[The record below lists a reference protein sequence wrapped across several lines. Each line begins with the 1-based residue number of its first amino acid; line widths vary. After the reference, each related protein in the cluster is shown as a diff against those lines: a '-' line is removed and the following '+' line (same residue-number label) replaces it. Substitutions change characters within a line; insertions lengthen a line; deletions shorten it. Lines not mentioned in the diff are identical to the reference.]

1 MFTPDHFTLRG
12 RRALITGGSSGL
24 GTAMAQAFVGLGADV
39 VINGSSADRLA
50 SAGAAL
56 KQAGAPVATVCGD
69 LAVEAAAVVDAAAE
83 KLGGLDIVIHSAAIR
98 NRRGTANIDA
108 DAFRHILEVNLTAT
122 YTLARAALPHLA
134 KSDAGR
140 LIFITS
146 LAATQARPGD
156 PAYTASKGGVSALT
170 RSLAV
175 EFGSDSLTVN
185 AISPGMFATDVNK
198 PMVGNPGIDAFVNTR
213 IPLKRWGRPEEL
225 ASAAMFLAL
234 PASSYVNGVIV
245 PVDGGQSA
253 QM

>member
-1 MFTPDHFTLRG
+1 MFTPDHFALKG

-24 GTAMAQAFVGLGADV
+24 GMAMAEAFVGLGADV

-50 SAGAAL
+50 AAEAAL
-56 KQAGAPVATVCGD
+56 AQAGAPVATVCGD
-69 LAVEAAAVVDAAAE
+69 LAVDAAAVADAAAE
-83 KLGGLDIVIHSAAIR
+83 RLGGLDIVIHSAAIR
-98 NRRGTANIDA
+98 NRGGTANIDA

-122 YTLARAALPHLA
+122 YALARAALVHLKA
-134 KSDAGR
+134 SDAGR

-146 LAATQARPGD
+146 LAATQARAGD

-185 AISPGMFATDVNK
+185 AISPGFFATDYNR
-198 PMVGNPGIDAFVNTR
+198 PMVGEPAIDAFVNTR
-213 IPLKRWGRPEEL
+213 IPLKRWGRPDEL

-234 PASSYVNGVIV
+234 PASSYVNGVV
-245 PVDGGQSA
+245 LPVDGGHSA